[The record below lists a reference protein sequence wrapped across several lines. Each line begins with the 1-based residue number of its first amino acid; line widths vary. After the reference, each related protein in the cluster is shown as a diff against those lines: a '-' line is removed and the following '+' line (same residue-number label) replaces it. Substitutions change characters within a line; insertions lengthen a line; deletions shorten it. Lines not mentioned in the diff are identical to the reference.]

1 MVSDERNLIRSREM
15 EEEHGW
21 KSLEDMQEELRYRGL
36 PDTGDKSVL
45 MNRLYTLDEENW
57 GPEGRK
63 LDYERR
69 LKVYREKKL
78 AEIVPFLLFNKFPK
92 DVRLVIWEHSLP
104 GPRTICPGKAPKPLP
119 LSSISDPMS
128 LDGGQPDGDSDPD
141 ASAEN
146 STREQG
152 QPVRKKILG
161 RLYFPKSHHTPN
173 PAALAVCRESRYI
186 ALQRYKLCFDTPNVY
201 ADLDIDIL
209 YFGQWM
215 NMNLD
220 TFWTN
225 PQTNLFSFAPVP
237 LHPKVKADL
246 ERVQRIGLKY
256 EDGWNG
262 YDGGH
267 SRTRGILTIEQLRKD
282 LSRFIGLKEVFL
294 SHNSEDG
301 GDYSEPGQ
309 TMLEYCGSE
318 DHIQPAPYGGY
329 INNGRE
335 TNIKTSWY
343 KEETFTPEE
352 KQRGV
357 PEVKFGVVK
366 RVPNIPEFKRTSG
379 SRTSKLPDPVVRG
392 EFGPQPIT
400 QPSQRDLWKRR
411 EEGVLRDQSNG
422 ARTYIICAFRPAEP
436 FSTRISS
443 NPGRQPCDG
452 PFGFSAAC
460 FCPPRPCSS
469 KPTAT
474 MVWKP
479 LRLSKAA
486 SAHLPPFL
494 LSLELTS
501 DPYTIYLTDLTTIWK
516 ESLDRA
522 GIIRRSEEEGT
533 SIDPSDDDQFRIL
546 LEKIRLG
553 LEGHHNTTSALT
565 INADDDRPMIILNLT
580 VPLPGGL
587 APLQW
592 PIRLSAAPQSLFT
605 IQLTMPLL
613 GARHVQMQEVKS
625 LGEVLE
631 AKDHVIQKLLDTM
644 ESQGME
650 LSQVFPQAAGKA
662 GRKIDRKK
670 AEERVKGLA
679 RFDMVTWRQ
688 GLYAEKLQDAGQ
700 LISEVFEGD
709 TTDGLNIETS
719 ATGEQ
724 GPENWWESIRGITVN
739 LNTGRISTNGLGKSS
754 PQNKRL
760 SLKPTLQEQPFNEN
774 DDFKVQAEPRRLAS
788 RAHKSSPQ
796 NPPLDDSTDDEDD
809 DLGGPSQVSRIPDS
823 FPKSRSQSQ
832 SLSHHYPPA
841 SPSPP
846 APSMPKPKKQLGRI
860 GAKKAAPRPSPPI
873 DEEATTDDSAP
884 SPTRR
889 NAPSPTPEPAPKP
902 KPAKGKLGKIGG
914 KKAAPP
920 PAPEPDPEPAPTTP
934 KSKSKLGKI
943 GGKKK
948 ASTPAPDS
956 PEPRIKSSPRSTQ
969 EEISL
974 NNTVDGDRG
983 REMANEEKE
992 KTPEPRET
1000 SLERADRKRAELKRD
1015 LEVKAMQPVKK
1026 KRKF

>member
-1 MVSDERNLIRSREM
+1 MVSDERNLIRLRQM

-21 KSLEDMQEELRYRGL
+21 KSLEDMQEELRYRDL
-36 PDTGDKSVL
+36 PDTGDKSAL
-45 MNRLYTLDEENW
+45 MDRLYTVDEENRD
-57 GPEGRK
+57 PEVRK

-69 LKVYREKKL
+69 FEVHRKKKL
-78 AEIVPFLLFNKFPK
+78 AEVVPFLWFNKIPK

-119 LSSISDPMS
+119 LFSIQDPVIFERC
-128 LDGGQPDGDSDPD
+128 DPDGDPDPG

-146 STREQG
+146 STLEQG
-152 QPVRKKILG
+152 RPVRKRILG
-161 RLYFPKSHHTPN
+161 RLYFPKSHQTPN

-186 ALQRYKLCFDTPNVY
+186 ALQRYELCFDTPNVY
-201 ADLDIDIL
+201 ANLDIDVL
-209 YFGQWM
+209 YFGTWM
-215 NMNLD
+215 NMNMV
-220 TFWTN
+220 TCWTE
-225 PQTNLFSFAPVP
+225 PQSDIFSFVPVP

-246 ERVQRIGLKY
+246 ERVQHIGLNYRK
-256 EDGWNG
+256 GWSG

-267 SRTRGILTIEQLRKD
+267 SRTRGRLTIEQLRKD
-282 LSRFIGLKEVFL
+282 LSKFIDLKEVLL
-294 SHNSEDG
+294 SHNPEDG

-309 TMLEYCGSE
+309 TMLEYCGSKDE
-318 DHIQPAPYGGY
+318 IQSATNHRDGFGY
-329 INNGRE
+329 KARE
-335 TNIKTSWY
+335 TSIKSSWY
-343 KEETFTPEE
+343 KKETFTPEE

-357 PEVKFGVVK
+357 PEVKFVVVK
-366 RVPNIPEFKRTSG
+366 RIPNVPEFKRTTG
-379 SRTSKLPDPVVRG
+379 SRNPKLADSSQAKAVLQVKA
-392 EFGPQPIT
+392 EF
-400 QPSQRDLWKRR
+400 
-411 EEGVLRDQSNG
+411 
-422 ARTYIICAFRPAEP
+422 
-436 FSTRISS
+436 
-443 NPGRQPCDG
+443 
-452 PFGFSAAC
+452 
-460 FCPPRPCSS
+460 
-469 KPTAT
+469 
-474 MVWKP
+474 
-479 LRLSKAA
+479 

-494 LSLELTS
+494 LSAELTS

-516 ESLDRA
+516 ESLDRG

-605 IQLTMPLL
+605 SQLTMPLL
-613 GARHVQMQEVKS
+613 GARHAQMQEVKS

-644 ESQGME
+644 ESQGTE

-679 RFDMVTWRQ
+679 RFDMVAWRQ
-688 GLYAEKLQDAGQ
+688 GLDAGKLQDAGQ
-700 LISEVFEGD
+700 LMSQVFEGD

-719 ATGEQ
+719 ATGEEVS
-724 GPENWWESIRGITVN
+724 ENWWESIRGITVN
-739 LNTGRISTNGLGKSS
+739 LNTGRISTNGLGKPP
-754 PQNKRL
+754 PQNKRP
-760 SLKPTLQEQPFNEN
+760 SLKPALQEEPSNEN
-774 DDFKVQAEPRRLAS
+774 DDFQVQADSARLAS
-788 RAHKSSPQ
+788 RAPKSSP
-796 NPPLDDSTDDEDD
+796 PKSHLDESTDDEDD

-823 FPKSRSQSQ
+823 FPRSQSP
-832 SLSHHYPPA
+832 LHHHPPP

-846 APSMPKPKKQLGRI
+846 APSLPKPKKQL
-860 GAKKAAPRPSPPI
+860 
-873 DEEATTDDSAP
+873 DDSAP
-884 SPTRR
+884 SPVRR
-889 NAPSPTPEPAPKP
+889 NPPSPTPEPAPKP
-902 KPAKGKLGKIGG
+902 KAAKGKLGKIGG

-920 PAPEPDPEPAPTTP
+920 APEPDPEPTLPTTP
-934 KSKSKLGKI
+934 KPKSKLGRI

-956 PEPRIKSSPRSTQ
+956 PEPRIKSSPHLTQ

-974 NNTVDGDRG
+974 SNTVDGDRG
-983 REMANEEKE
+983 RETVKEEKE

-1000 SLERADRKRAELKRD
+1000 SLERADRKRAELKRE
-1015 LEVKAMQPVKK
+1015 LEAKARQPVKK